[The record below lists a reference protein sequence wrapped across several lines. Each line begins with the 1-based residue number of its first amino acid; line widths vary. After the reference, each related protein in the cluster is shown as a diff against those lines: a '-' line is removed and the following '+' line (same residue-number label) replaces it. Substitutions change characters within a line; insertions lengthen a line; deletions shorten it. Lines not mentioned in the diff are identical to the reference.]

1 MMGGSTMRIQIS
13 NDLDK
18 EEVIKAIRSATIVED
33 GDYILIPKNN
43 RINVYD
49 HSGIVFI
56 NLNDIDYI
64 ESLDNTIYVHSGSNS
79 YVSMIKLYQ
88 YLELS
93 SILIRIS
100 KTMIVNIYKIS
111 NIRPSLNMK
120 YKIQINDQWLDV
132 NRTYYYEFKDAIGI

>member
-1 MMGGSTMRIQIS
+1 MRIQIS

-56 NLNDIDYI
+56 NFNDIDYI

>member
-1 MMGGSTMRIQIS
+1 MMEGSTMRIQIS

-100 KTMIVNIYKIS
+100 KTMIVNVYKIS

>member
-13 NDLDK
+13 NDLEK

>member
-1 MMGGSTMRIQIS
+1 MRIQIS

-56 NLNDIDYI
+56 NLNDIDYV

>member
-1 MMGGSTMRIQIS
+1 MMEGSTMRIQIS

-56 NLNDIDYI
+56 NLNDIDYV

-100 KTMIVNIYKIS
+100 KTMIVNVYKIS

>member
-1 MMGGSTMRIQIS
+1 MRIQIS

-56 NLNDIDYI
+56 NLNDIDYN

>member
-1 MMGGSTMRIQIS
+1 MMEGSTMRIQIS

-100 KTMIVNIYKIS
+100 KTMIVNVYKIS

-132 NRTYYYEFKDAIGI
+132 NRT

>member
-1 MMGGSTMRIQIS
+1 MRIQIS

-18 EEVIKAIRSATIVED
+18 EELIKAIRSATIVED

>member
-1 MMGGSTMRIQIS
+1 MRIQIS

>member
-56 NLNDIDYI
+56 NFNDIDYI